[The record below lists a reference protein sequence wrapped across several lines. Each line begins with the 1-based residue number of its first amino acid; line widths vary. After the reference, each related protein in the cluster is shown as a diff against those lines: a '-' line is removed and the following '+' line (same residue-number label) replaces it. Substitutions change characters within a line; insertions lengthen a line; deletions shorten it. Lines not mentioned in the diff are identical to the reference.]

1 MISLEDEL
9 LSITLKKQKVT
20 EPATQLSKKKRI
32 VRSVKKKLFYYRKD
46 DGSLA
51 ISSPTDTNWYK
62 LYLQSK
68 PSNDRL
74 AGVLDVASKCHTFV
88 LFLFSM
94 N

>member
-9 LSITLKKQKVT
+9 LSITLKKQNVT
-20 EPATQLSKKKRI
+20 ETMTQLSKKKRTGSSI
-32 VRSVKKKLFYYRKD
+32 KKHLFYYYKD

-62 LYLQSK
+62 LYLQSE

-74 AGVLDVASKCHTFV
+74 AGVFRRR
-88 LFLFSM
+88 F
-94 N
+94 